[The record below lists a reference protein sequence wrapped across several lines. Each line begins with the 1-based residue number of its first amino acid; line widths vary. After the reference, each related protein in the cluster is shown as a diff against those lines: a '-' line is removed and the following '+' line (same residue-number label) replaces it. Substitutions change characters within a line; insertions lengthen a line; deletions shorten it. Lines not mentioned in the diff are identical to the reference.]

1 MIQELKKLAPRQTV
15 PGFTGR
21 FLHSDT
27 MTFAYWEISKGA
39 VSPEHAHVHEQA
51 AYLLEGEF
59 ELVVNGVPHHMT
71 PGTIVVI
78 PSNVRHSGRAIADC
92 KLLDVFN
99 PVREDY
105 K

>member
-78 PSNVRHSGRAIADC
+78 PSNIRHSGRAIADC

>member
-21 FLHSDT
+21 FLHTDT
-27 MTFAYWEISKGA
+27 MTFAYWEITKGA
-39 VSPEHAHVHEQA
+39 ASPEHAHVHEQA

-59 ELVVNGVPHHMT
+59 ELVVAGVPHHMK

-78 PSNVRHSGRAIADC
+78 PSNVRHSGRAMADC